1 MKTFFSITINTFNHS
16 NWIEKCV
23 RSCVEQ
29 DYPDF
34 EVLVLDDIST
44 DGTFEICKKI
54 QLELG
59 DRLKIFQNDKKIY
72 SQLKNITTL
81 TQMSKPNSVVVSV
94 DGDDWLK
101 DTQVLNKLEMVY
113 RRGNVW
119 MTYGRYE
126 EYPGGIG
133 GSGYRAYPPDV
144 IKRNS
149 FREYDWLAS
158 HLKTYKRELFLKIDE
173 EDFKLDNGDWLDV
186 TGDQAFML
194 PMLEMSGHRSKF
206 INETLYIYNV
216 TNPTR
221 DGAVKV
227 NRQEEVANYIRGKKR
242 YQRIESL

>member
-216 TNPTR
+216 ANPTR